1 MKYNNTNKEKM
12 LKHAHNP
19 SIEIR
24 QSTRHIIKEEEK
36 KLAVCLRAGRLFSF
50 LFLFLTLFR

>member
-1 MKYNNTNKEKM
+1 M

-50 LFLFLTLFR
+50 FFSFSLIFVECQNRRTE